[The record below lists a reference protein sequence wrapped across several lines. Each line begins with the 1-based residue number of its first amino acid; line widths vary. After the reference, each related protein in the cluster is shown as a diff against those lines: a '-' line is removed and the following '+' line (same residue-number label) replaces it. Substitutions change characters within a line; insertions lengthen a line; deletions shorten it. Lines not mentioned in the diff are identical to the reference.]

1 LNQHRLLSNMLP
13 RIVELVARAAA
24 GLRYDIREY
33 VASESI
39 ATVLA
44 DLINELTKIIVEE
57 DEGVMRCGLCG
68 RGPFTRKGLYLH
80 LKRIHRH
87 QIEELVLSELEHKVW
102 VMKNKLTS

>member
-1 LNQHRLLSNMLP
+1 MNQHRLLSNMLS
-13 RIVELVARAAA
+13 RIVELVARAAT

-39 ATVLA
+39 ATILA
-44 DLINELTKIIVEE
+44 SLIDELAKVIVEE
-57 DEGVMRCGLCG
+57 DAGVLRCGLCG

-80 LKRIHRH
+80 LKRIHAR